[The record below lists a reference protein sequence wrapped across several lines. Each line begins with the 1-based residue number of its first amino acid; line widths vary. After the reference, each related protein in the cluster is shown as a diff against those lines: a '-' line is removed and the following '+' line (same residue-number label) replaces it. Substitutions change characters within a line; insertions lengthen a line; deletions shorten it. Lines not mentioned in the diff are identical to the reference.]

1 MRTQIEYMRA
11 EQSRKR
17 SFAVRNDYK
26 RDGAYTLI
34 SLYLTYFLLVV
45 YSPKF
50 PQIGISYGSCSPA
63 PPRRTPPPPQ
73 FRGLHTRLQMS
84 DVDDP
89 SGKSLGV
96 RREAHGQYFLV
107 RPDTVSPDVLQVYNL
122 ASSAAYA
129 ITHASS
135 PPTTGS
141 AVLQGLV
148 RAMGSRTTRW
158 MTFLLALALACP
170 IPHPLDRASGVC
182 ICTAGT
188 SAHVPTL
195 LVRPAGG
202 LREAVC
208 QPGRAKHSTCAF
220 RVWKGVSLVGLPPV
234 VNASLVEYRAP

>member
-1 MRTQIEYMRA
+1 MSTVRYGI
-11 EQSRKR
+11 SWV
-17 SFAVRNDYK
+17 FAVK
-26 RDGAYTLI
+26 RAV
-34 SLYLTYFLLVV
+34 S
-45 YSPKF
+45 S
-50 PQIGISYGSCSPA
+50 SYP
-63 PPRRTPPPPQ
+63 
-73 FRGLHTRLQMS
+73 
-84 DVDDP
+84 
-89 SGKSLGV
+89 
-96 RREAHGQYFLV
+96 V
-107 RPDTVSPDVLQVYNL
+107 RPNTVSPDVLQMYDL

-129 ITHASS
+129 ILHASS
-135 PPTTGS
+135 PPATGS

-170 IPHPLDRASGVC
+170 IPHPLDHASGVC

-188 SAHVPTL
+188 SAYVPTL

-234 VNASLVEYRAP
+234 VNASLVEY

>member
-34 SLYLTYFLLVV
+34 SLYLTYFCL
-45 YSPKF
+45 SCI
-50 PQIGISYGSCSPA
+50 PQIPPDWHLAPLHFLGARRPLPHSAAHVRVSKCRMSTARYGISWVFA
-63 PPRRTPPPPQ
+63 VKRTVSSSYP
-73 FRGLHTRLQMS
+73 
-84 DVDDP
+84 
-89 SGKSLGV
+89 
-96 RREAHGQYFLV
+96 V
-107 RPDTVSPDVLQVYNL
+107 RPNTVSPDVLQVYDL

-182 ICTAGT
+182 ICTVGT
-188 SAHVPTL
+188 SVHVPTL